1 MTTQPR
7 VFTLEEANA
16 LLPRVNALVAQQL
29 ARRQTIEERLHVLAE
44 RTGVPPEGVVEKPDD
59 PDDVREIKRDI
70 IARLHEY
77 QSSWNDL
84 ENMGIVLK
92 DARTGLLDFYSRIDG
107 KLVFLCWKYGEEAIT
122 HYHDVDS
129 GFAGRKPIEGA
140 VKTRLYN

>member
-1 MTTQPR
+1 MTQPR

-29 ARRQTIEERLHVLAE
+29 DRRHLIEEKLLVLAE

-59 PDDVREIKRDI
+59 PADVREIKRDI
-70 IARLHEY
+70 IARLHDY
-77 QSSWNDL
+77 QSSWNEL
-84 ENMGIVLK
+84 ETMGIVLK

-122 HYHDVDS
+122 HYHDVDQ